1 MQLTEKRF
9 HADRGKTAETYQS
22 MSIIRE
28 VDNCGR
34 NYLKIEIDNCQR
46 WRTGKEYADYLR
58 WCASQLE
65 ELCKKEGI
73 E

>member
-1 MQLTEKRF
+1 MILTEKRF
-9 HADRGKTAETYQS
+9 IASRGKTAETYQS
-22 MSIIRE
+22 MAIIRE
-28 VDNCGR
+28 VNNCGR
-34 NYLKIEIDNCQR
+34 NYLKIEIDNIHR

-58 WCASQLE
+58 WCASQIE